1 MRCGS
6 PALIHVLNTHR
17 CSVATADSCKHGHPC
32 FVWSS
37 DIKAPCQ
44 LRLEDWYSSLV
55 AADEGHVYVERSYVR
70 GQQMG
75 MARDYHHQT
84 VDDFSKHVAL

>member
-1 MRCGS
+1 MATL
-6 PALIHVLNTHR
+6 ALYGPQI
-17 CSVATADSCKHGHPC
+17 SKHHGNC
-32 FVWSS
+32 AWRTV
-37 DIKAPCQ
+37 
-44 LRLEDWYSSLV
+44 V

-84 VDDFSKHVAL
+84 VDDFAKHVAL